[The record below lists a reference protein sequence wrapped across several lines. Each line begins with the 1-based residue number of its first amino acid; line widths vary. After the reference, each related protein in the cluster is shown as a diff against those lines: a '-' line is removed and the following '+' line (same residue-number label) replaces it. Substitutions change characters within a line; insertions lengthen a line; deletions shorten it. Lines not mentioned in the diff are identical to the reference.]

1 MTLSFERLEQM
12 RHQQEKQRA
21 VPMERALG
29 GEEVKHGCGVF
40 HRRSQALEGHLSHG
54 PFPLARAQQR
64 PLSPWLP
71 GIEGT
76 RMLYLD
82 TETTGL
88 AGGSG
93 TYAFMVGLAFFEG
106 GQLRVEQLIMRS
118 HCEEKAMLQYLIERL
133 ENCDG
138 LVTFNGKTFDIPLLQ
153 TRLIM
158 NRLRYD
164 LEDLP
169 HLDLLPVARRLWSQA
184 LDNCK
189 LETLETQILGLPRQG
204 DVPGWMVPQLF
215 FRYLQTGDAR
225 GLAQVAEHNRR
236 DILTM
241 VGLVAGLW
249 GYVDHP
255 HDWNQRFQQ
264 NPAILHLEDLALAQ
278 QLFRQR
284 RFDQAQFL
292 LERCYG
298 HWEALASAPLPPL
311 RQSGTLLARLRRR
324 LGDPHAAQAIW
335 HKLAECFP
343 QDPELL
349 EQVAK
354 QQEHLHRD
362 WPAALDWVERA
373 LRIKPLAVTRRQRL
387 HYRRDRLQRRMTP
400 RDLGGAAASP

>member
-21 VPMERALG
+21 VPMDRALG
-29 GEEVKHGCGVF
+29 GEEVRRGSGVF
-40 HRRSQALEGHLSHG
+40 HRRHQCLDGHLSHG
-54 PFPLARAQQR
+54 PFPLQR
-64 PLSPWLP
+64 SQLRTLSHWLP
-71 GIEGT
+71 EVAGN

-93 TYAFMVGLAFFEG
+93 TYAFMVGIAFFEK

-133 ENCDG
+133 EDCDG
-138 LVTFNGKTFDIPLLQ
+138 LITFNGKTFDIPLLQ

-164 LEDLP
+164 LEELP
-169 HLDLLPVARRLWSQA
+169 HLDLLPVSRRLWSHA
-184 LDNCK
+184 LENCK
-189 LETLETQILGLPRQG
+189 LETLETEILGLPRQG
-204 DVPGWMVPQLF
+204 DVPGWMVPQIF
-215 FRYLQTGDAR
+215 FRYLQTGCAR

-249 GYVDHP
+249 GYVDEP
-255 HDWNQRFQQ
+255 HDWTQRFRQD
-264 NPAILHLEDLALAQ
+264 ARLLHLEDLALGQ

-284 RFDQAQFL
+284 RFEESRTL

-298 HWEALASAPLPPL
+298 HFQGAPL
-311 RQSGTLLARLRRR
+311 RQCGTLLARLRRR
-324 LGDPHAAQAIW
+324 SGEVAAAQEIW
-335 HKLAECFP
+335 QRLAESFP

-354 QQEHLHRD
+354 QQEHVQRD
-362 WPAALDWVERA
+362 WACALDWVERA
-373 LRIKPLAVTRRQRL
+373 LRIKPMAPTRVKRL
-387 HYRRDRLQRRMTP
+387 HYRRDRLQRRM
-400 RDLGGAAASP
+400 LG

>member
-21 VPMERALG
+21 VPIERALG
-29 GEEVKHGCGVF
+29 GEEVRSAAGVF
-40 HRRSQALEGHLSHG
+40 HRRHQCLDGHLSHG
-54 PFPLARAQQR
+54 PFPLHRSQLR
-64 PLSPWLP
+64 PLKHWLP
-71 GIEGT
+71 ELEGN

-93 TYAFMVGLAFFEG
+93 TYAFMVGLAFFEQ

-118 HCEEKAMLQYLIERL
+118 HCEEKAMLGYLIERL
-133 ENCDG
+133 ENSDG
-138 LVTFNGKTFDIPLLQ
+138 LVTFNGKSFDIPLLQ

-169 HLDLLPVARRLWSQA
+169 HLDLLPVSRRLWSQA
-184 LDNCK
+184 LENCK
-189 LETLETQILGLPRQG
+189 LETLETEILGLPRQG
-204 DVPGWMVPQLF
+204 DVPGWMVPQIF
-215 FRYLQTGDAR
+215 FRYLQTGCAR

-249 GYVDHP
+249 GYIDEP
-255 HDWNQRFQQ
+255 FDWSQRFRQV
-264 NPAILHLEDLALAQ
+264 PRLLHLEDLALAQ

-284 RFDQAQFL
+284 RFEESRFL
-292 LERCYG
+292 LERCYQHFQG
-298 HWEALASAPLPPL
+298 APL
-311 RQSGTLLARLRRR
+311 RQCGTLLARLRRR
-324 LGDPHAAQAIW
+324 AGEVGGAQEVW
-335 HKLAECFP
+335 MQLAESFP

-354 QQEHLHRD
+354 QQEHVHRN
-362 WPAALDWVERA
+362 WACALDWVERA
-373 LRIKPLAVTRRQRL
+373 LRVKPLTPTRIKRL
-387 HYRRDRLQRRMTP
+387 NYRRDRLQRR
-400 RDLGGAAASP
+400 LSG

>member
-12 RHQQEKQRA
+12 RHNQEKQRA
-21 VPMERALG
+21 VPLDRALG
-29 GEEVKHGCGVF
+29 GEEVRCAGGVF
-40 HRRSQALEGHLSHG
+40 HRRYQCLDGSLSHG
-54 PFPLARAQQR
+54 PFPLKRSGLR
-64 PLSPWLP
+64 PLSHWLP
-71 GIEGT
+71 EVEGT

-93 TYAFMVGLAFFEG
+93 TYAFMIGLAYFEKD
-106 GQLRVEQLIMRS
+106 QLRVEQLIMRS

-133 ENCDG
+133 EDSDG
-138 LVTFNGKTFDIPLLQ
+138 LVTFNGKSFDIPLLQ

-164 LEDLP
+164 LEELP
-169 HLDLLPVARRLWSQA
+169 HLDLLPVSRRLWAQA
-184 LDNCK
+184 LENCK
-189 LETLETQILGLPRQG
+189 LETLETEILGLPRQG
-204 DVPGWMVPQLF
+204 DVPGWMVPQIF
-215 FRYLQTGDAR
+215 FRYLQTGCAR

-249 GYVDHP
+249 GYVDEP
-255 HDWNQRFQQ
+255 HDWSQRFRQD
-264 NPAILHLEDLALAQ
+264 ARLLHLEDLALAQ

-284 RFDQAQFL
+284 RFEESRSL

-298 HWEALASAPLPPL
+298 QFQGVPL
-311 RQSGTLLARLRRR
+311 RQCGTLLARLRRR
-324 LGDPHAAQAIW
+324 AGEVAAAQEIW
-335 HKLAECFP
+335 QSLAECFP

-354 QQEHLHRD
+354 QQEHVQRD
-362 WPAALDWVERA
+362 WACALDWVERA
-373 LRIKPLAVTRRQRL
+373 LRIQPLAPTRARRL
-387 HYRRDRLQRRMTP
+387 HYRRDRLQRRM
-400 RDLGGAAASP
+400 LG

>member
-29 GEEVKHGCGVF
+29 GEEVRCGSGVF
-40 HRRSQALEGHLSHG
+40 HRRHQCLDGHLSHG
-54 PFPLARAQQR
+54 PFPLKRSQLR
-64 PLSPWLP
+64 PLSHWLP
-71 GIEGT
+71 EVDGT

-93 TYAFMVGLAFFEG
+93 TYAFMIGLAFFEQ
-106 GQLRVEQLIMRS
+106 GQLRLEQLIMRS

-133 ENCDG
+133 ENSDG
-138 LVTFNGKTFDIPLLQ
+138 LITFNGKSFDIPLLQ

-164 LEDLP
+164 LEELP
-169 HLDLLPVARRLWSQA
+169 HLDLLPVSRRLWSQA
-184 LDNCK
+184 LENCR
-189 LETLETQILGLPRQG
+189 LETLETEILGLPRQG
-204 DVPGWMVPQLF
+204 DVPGWMVPQIF
-215 FRYLQTGDAR
+215 FRYLQTGCAR

-249 GYVDHP
+249 GYVDEP
-255 HDWNQRFQQ
+255 HDWSQRFRQD
-264 NPAILHLEDLALAQ
+264 ARLLHLEDLALAQ

-284 RFDQAQFL
+284 RFAESRTL
-292 LERCYG
+292 LERCYAHFEDG
-298 HWEALASAPLPPL
+298 PL
-311 RQSGTLLARLRRR
+311 RQCGTLLARLRRR
-324 LGDPHAAQAIW
+324 NGEVAAAQEIW
-335 HKLAECFP
+335 QRLAEIFP
-343 QDPELL
+343 HDPELL

-354 QQEHLHRD
+354 QEEHVQRD
-362 WPAALDWVERA
+362 WACALDWVERA
-373 LRIKPLAVTRRQRL
+373 LRIKPLAPTRARRL
-387 HYRRDRLQRRMTP
+387 HYRRERLQRRM
-400 RDLGGAAASP
+400 LG